1 MKTIQQAH
9 QTKDVVLFLDP
20 VHQVHNVDNGYCWQ
34 LKGRVGTK
42 TVLSNSGRQRLTI
55 IGALNV
61 RTRKTTILTTQDNCD
76 GPMMVSFLHE
86 IRKDYPREK
95 TVLIFLDNAR
105 YNHSKLVA
113 EEAERLHINLLFL
126 PPYSPNLN
134 IIERLWKF
142 MKKKV
147 TTNRYYQTFAELTE
161 AIHDFFHTIEQHQS
175 ALDRLLTLKFEI
187 L

>member
-9 QTKDVVLFLDP
+9 QRKEVVLFLDP
-20 VHQVHNVDNGYCWQ
+20 VHQVHNVENGYCWQ
-34 LKGRVGTK
+34 LKGRVGTQ

-55 IGALNV
+55 IGALNAH
-61 RTRKTTILTTQDNCD
+61 TRQPTILTTEGNCN
-76 GPMMVSFLHE
+76 GETMSMFFVE
-86 IRKDYPREK
+86 MRKKYPLPK
-95 TVLIFLDNAR
+95 TVHVFLDNAR
-105 YNHSKLVA
+105 YNHSRLVA
-113 EEAERLHINLLFL
+113 EEAKRLNIRLLFL

-147 TTNRYYQTFAELTE
+147 TTNRYYRTFAELTE
-161 AIHDFFHTIEQHQS
+161 AIHHFFKYIGQYQHE
-175 ALDRLLTLKFEI
+175 LDTLLTMKFEI